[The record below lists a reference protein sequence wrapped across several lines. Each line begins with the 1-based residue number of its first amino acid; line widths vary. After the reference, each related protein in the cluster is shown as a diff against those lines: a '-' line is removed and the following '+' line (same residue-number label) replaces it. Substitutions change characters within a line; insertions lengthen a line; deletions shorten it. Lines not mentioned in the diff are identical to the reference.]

1 MLSGVP
7 RLPPDDDSPIR
18 RFIWLVD
25 IIYDRRVKLLMYA
38 DVPLQQ
44 LCPEGRVEIDF
55 ERTLSRL
62 FEMQSSEY
70 LEAARRRPG
79 TGTKAS
85 I

>member
-1 MLSGVP
+1 MSS
-7 RLPPDDDSPIR
+7 DDDSSIR

-25 IIYDRRVKLLMYA
+25 IIYDHRVKLLMYA

-44 LCPEGRVEIDF
+44 LCPEDGVELDF
-55 ERTLSRL
+55 ERTMSRL

-70 LEAARRRPG
+70 LEAARRGPG
-79 TGTKAS
+79 AGTKAS